1 MAIHI
6 HHYSSILYQN
16 WYFLSK
22 TEAESEALE
31 FGKRRGLDVVT
42 VCPSFVMGPI
52 LQPTVNASTLVILK
66 LLKGTSLQRTC
77 VVNIYLISP
86 GQRVCRSA

>member
-1 MAIHI
+1 MAIDI
-6 HHYSSILYQN
+6 HYYSSKLYQN

-42 VCPSFVMGPI
+42 ICPTLVTGPI
-52 LQPTVNASTLVILK
+52 LQPTVNSSSLVLHRI
-66 LLKGTSLQRTC
+66 LKGTSL
-77 VVNIYLISP
+77 
-86 GQRVCRSA
+86 